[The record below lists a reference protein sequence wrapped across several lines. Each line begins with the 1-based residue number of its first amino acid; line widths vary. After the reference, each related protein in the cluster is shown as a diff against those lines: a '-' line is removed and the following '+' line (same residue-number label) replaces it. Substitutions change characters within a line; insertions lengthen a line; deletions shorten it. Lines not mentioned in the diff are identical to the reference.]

1 MNWSQLRTVLWIRWR
16 LTRNQWS
23 RRGGGLSAVLT
34 LLAAVTGCAI
44 ALGGSVA
51 GAIAG
56 AVGLSEAPPRVMLL
70 VWDVIIFIFL
80 FLWMIGV
87 FAEIQRSETIDLGR
101 LLHLPVSLKWIFLVN
116 YLTSHLNLSIIVFL
130 PGALGLCAGLLWS
143 RGWMMVLMV
152 PLVLG
157 FVFMITAWTY
167 CLRGWL
173 VSLMVNKRRR
183 RSILMG
189 VTMAAILLGQFPNL
203 YFNVILRH
211 DRHQR
216 GQLQAT
222 QQDDQSPAQT
232 GSERGRLSPAFLKA
246 HSYAPPLWVAY
257 GAMQLA
263 EGNAWPAVWG
273 SMAVFVI
280 GAAGLARAYRSTIR
294 FYQGQ
299 EQPIQGVVGRRTAR
313 VRGKNLLES

>member
-1 MNWSQLRTVLWIRWR
+1 
-16 LTRNQWS
+16 
-23 RRGGGLSAVLT
+23 
-34 LLAAVTGCAI
+34 
-44 ALGGSVA
+44 
-51 GAIAG
+51 
-56 AVGLSEAPPRVMLL
+56 
-70 VWDVIIFIFL
+70 
-80 FLWMIGV
+80 
-87 FAEIQRSETIDLGR
+87 
-101 LLHLPVSLKWIFLVN
+101 
-116 YLTSHLNLSIIVFL
+116 
-130 PGALGLCAGLLWS
+130 
-143 RGWMMVLMV
+143 MMVLMV

-189 VTMAAILLGQFPNL
+189 VTVAAVLLGQLPNL

-211 DRHQR
+211 ERHQPD
-216 GQLQAT
+216 QHQST
-222 QQDDQSPAQT
+222 QRDDQSSAQT
-232 GSERGRLSPAFLKA
+232 GAERGRLSPAFLKA

-299 EQPIQGVVGRRTAR
+299 EQPTKRVLGKKTAR
-313 VRGKNLLES
+313 VRGKNLLERRVPGIPEETAALTLAFLRSLTRAPEVKMSLVTNLIVLVVVPAVILSRGSPAPGQL

>member
-1 MNWSQLRTVLWIRWR
+1 MNWGQLRTVLWLRWR

-34 LLAAVTGCAI
+34 MLAVVTGFVM
-44 ALGGSVA
+44 ALGGGVA
-51 GAIAG
+51 GTIAG
-56 AVGLSEAPPRVMLL
+56 AVGLSKAPPQIMLL

-80 FLWMIGV
+80 FLWILGV
-87 FAEIQRSETIDLGR
+87 LAEIQRSETIDLGR
-101 LLHLPVSLKWIFLVN
+101 LLHLPVSLKWIFVVN
-116 YLTSHLNLSIIVFL
+116 YLASHLTLSVIVFL
-130 PGALGLCAGLLWS
+130 PGALGLCAGLLWG
-143 RGWMMVLMV
+143 RGWTMILMV

-189 VTMAAILLGQFPNL
+189 VTLAAVLLGQLPNL

-211 DRHQR
+211 DRRQP
-216 GQLQAT
+216 GQFQPD
-222 QQDDQSPAQT
+222 QQEMPSSAPKGSGGLGGPSPA
-232 GSERGRLSPAFLKA
+232 LLKA
-246 HSYAPPLWVAY
+246 HRYLPPFWVAY
-257 GAMQLA
+257 GAMRLV

-273 SMAVFVI
+273 SMAV
-280 GAAGLARAYRSTIR
+280 L
-294 FYQGQ
+294 
-299 EQPIQGVVGRRTAR
+299 
-313 VRGKNLLES
+313 